1 MALTG
6 LVSSIENVDIEIK
19 EHKSKITLTNKES
32 EESIQHVN
40 RVTNALGIEK
50 ADLDEAHT

>member
-1 MALTG
+1 MALTD
-6 LVSSIENVDIEIK
+6 LVSSIENVDIEIN
-19 EHKSKITLTNKES
+19 EHKSKITLTDKES

-40 RVTNALGIEK
+40 RVTNTLGIEK

>member
-1 MALTG
+1 VALTD
-6 LVSSIENVDIEIK
+6 LVSSIENVDIEIN

-32 EESIQHVN
+32 EENIQHVN

>member
-6 LVSSIENVDIEIK
+6 LVSSIENVDIEIN
-19 EHKSKITLTNKES
+19 EHKTTITLTDKES

>member
-6 LVSSIENVDIEIK
+6 LVSSIENVDIEIN
-19 EHKSKITLTNKES
+19 EHKSTITLTDKES

-40 RVTNALGIEK
+40 RVTNALGIVK